1 MHWCTDYKELGAM
14 MKKFGMEHAPKSTVE
29 MLTVEIVESPDDN
42 ESLAIPFYSNEG
54 SNDEEKKHPPSETQ
68 SSGNGRMS
76 ERSPTISRRST
87 GSGTMVQLAAPYV
100 SVVPC

>member
-14 MKKFGMEHAPKSTVE
+14 MKKIGMEHAPKPTVE

-42 ESLAIPFYSNEG
+42 KSLGIPFYSNEG

-68 SSGNGRMS
+68 ESNFF
-76 ERSPTISRRST
+76 
-87 GSGTMVQLAAPYV
+87 LFNKN
-100 SVVPC
+100 